1 MPWLTGAGT
10 GTRIARVVMEEEY
23 SVMGAG
29 ATGPAGR
36 RGAEGRG
43 GRAARRVPARA
54 GRAAAAASD
63 LREGGRRASRAVAGA
78 GWGEATNLNLGGGGE
93 RGLVERTDRPTRGDA
108 DEEGGV
114 GHGGAGAGA
123 SRHREAAAG
132 ATRGAARV
140 AVSKRQL
147 TARLCACEAT
157 CAKRA
162 WLTRWGETWPPTSAP
177 CHGAALPR
185 RPRQPPRFERAPA
198 GRGT

>member
-1 MPWLTGAGT
+1 
-10 GTRIARVVMEEEY
+10 MEGKC

-29 ATGPAGR
+29 ARARGVARGAAPRGVCLRVPTARPRSTR
-36 RGAEGRG
+36 RGRGAPQQATCAKRADARQGRG
-43 GRAARRVPARA
+43 RLHERFGRTARP
-54 GRAAAAASD
+54 S
-63 LREGGRRASRAVAGA
+63 
-78 GWGEATNLNLGGGGE
+78 
-93 RGLVERTDRPTRGDA
+93 RGDA

-114 GHGGAGAGA
+114 GPGGAGDGA

-162 WLTRWGETWPPTSAP
+162 GLTRWGKTCAKHPSPGSTRRPSPPPPPATSARARAGGPRHLRAARCRRPTS
-177 CHGAALPR
+177 
-185 RPRQPPRFERAPA
+185 
-198 GRGT
+198 